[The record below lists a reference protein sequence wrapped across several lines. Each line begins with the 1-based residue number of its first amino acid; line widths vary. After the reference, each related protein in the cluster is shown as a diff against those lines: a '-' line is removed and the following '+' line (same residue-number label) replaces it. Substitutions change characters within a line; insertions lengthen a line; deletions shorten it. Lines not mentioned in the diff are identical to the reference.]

1 MSWPESWSSIW
12 SGARIA
18 ARSWRRFGGL
28 RNAWRLL
35 PVLEPSPNLLAQSRM
50 RLDDALDMI
59 PPHGFLTQL
68 RTNFYRWMG
77 NVQSAPAL
85 ATLLLG
91 VGFLS
96 GNFTHR
102 YQVAHAPKPKTG
114 PVTVSHPTEGVV
126 ANVTGI
132 VQTPN
137 SELVQVNYNKIV
149 PESMEGS
156 LDSPEIRNL
165 LLVGTN
171 AAATDGVRMNS
182 VSLLTNECKAGH
194 ACQPTADGKG
204 IRHALMVS
212 LRYDPDAG
220 VRMKALEGLQQYRR
234 AGSACAG
241 CGAGGGDARFGCAGA
256 TDGDWSAGAG
266 AVGLERAAGAA
277 DGRDAGCESVYSD
290 GVVQRVAE
298 LCVIFSKVRGARLAR
313 GFSCRRRVEIEVT
326 QMKHRRIVRSGGTGG
341 GIAVLDGGQMLHAAE
356 TASVVVWAAD
366 VCSRRWVSRMAGG
379 PRGISGSRC
388 AM

>member
-1 MSWPESWSSIW
+1 MKCQS
-12 SGARIA
+12 ARDCIVLLNYGELPDELA
-18 ARSWRRFGGL
+18 GVLEQHLTGCEDCTEELEAFQRFEE
-28 RNAWRLL
+28 RLAIT

-68 RTNFYRWMG
+68 RTNFFRWLG
-77 NVQSAPAL
+77 YVQSAPAL

-91 VGFLS
+91 VGFLG

-102 YQVAHAPKPKTG
+102 YQIANAPKPTHG
-114 PVTVSHPTEGVV
+114 PFTVGHPAEGVI

-156 LDSPEIRNL
+156 LDSPEIRKL

-171 AAATDGVRMNS
+171 AAAAPGVRMNS

-194 ACQPTADGKG
+194 ACQPTVDGDG

-212 LRYDPDAG
+212 LRYDEDAG
-220 VRMKALEGLQQYRR
+220 VRMKALEGLQRYVGQDQHVRDAVLEAVAHDRDAEVRR
-234 AGSACAG
+234 TAI
-241 CGAGGGDARFGCAGA
+241 
-256 TDGDWSAGAG
+256 
-266 AVGLERAAGAA
+266 GLLEPVQSDSSVRQVLRTVASQDTNPYIRTASYNALQNAA
-277 DGRDAGCESVYSD
+277 DI
-290 GVVQRVAE
+290 Q
-298 LCVIFSKVRGARLAR
+298 
-313 GFSCRRRVEIEVT
+313 
-326 QMKHRRIVRSGGTGG
+326 
-341 GIAVLDGGQMLHAAE
+341 
-356 TASVVVWAAD
+356 
-366 VCSRRWVSRMAGG
+366 
-379 PRGISGSRC
+379 
-388 AM
+388 